1 LLLGLG
7 GWGLAVGSLDG
18 FWWCASVHGHVPAHV
33 RGLPPA
39 IGVLVD
45 LSALVSHCVGLVNY
59 ACAAATV

>member
-1 LLLGLG
+1 
-7 GWGLAVGSLDG
+7 LAVGSLDG